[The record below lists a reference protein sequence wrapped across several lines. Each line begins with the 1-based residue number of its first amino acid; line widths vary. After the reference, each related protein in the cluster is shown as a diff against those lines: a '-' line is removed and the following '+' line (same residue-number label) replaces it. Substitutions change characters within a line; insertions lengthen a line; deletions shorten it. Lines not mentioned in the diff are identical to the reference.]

1 MCYFGFDG
9 TKNVHRDGGD
19 RLDEDSLMALLVP
32 EMMEQAA
39 ERYEL
44 LRQIA
49 LTQPVG
55 RRLLAVQSKL
65 TERVVR
71 GHVEAM
77 ERSGLVTIQ
86 AVGIRLTPKGE
97 QVLAPLSRY
106 FMKRPSFAE
115 QERQLTEIL
124 SMKQVIL
131 VRGDMDQN
139 PAVKQSVGQ
148 EAALALAR
156 RLRNGQILAVS
167 GGTTMAALVAALPRL
182 SLDVTVVP
190 ARGGFGEKIEYQ
202 ANTVAAV
209 TAEKIG
215 GTYRML
221 HIPDGFSSA
230 LIDRLR
236 EESPDLVEIE
246 SLIHRAD
253 ILAIGVG
260 EANRMAQR
268 HQLESGRKN
277 RLMTEGACGE
287 ALGLYADIRGR
298 VLDRMNNVGIALE
311 ELRSIPHV
319 IIAAGGASKGAA
331 ILAMAR
337 AGVRGTLV
345 TDEGAGKEILA
356 IAREEQRH

>member
-1 MCYFGFDG
+1 ME
-9 TKNVHRDGGD
+9 
-19 RLDEDSLMALLVP
+19 EDSLMALLVP

-49 LTQPVG
+49 LAQPVG
-55 RRLLAVQSKL
+55 RRLLAVQTKL

-71 GHVEAM
+71 SHVEAM

-86 AVGIRLTPKGE
+86 AVGIRLTEKGE
-97 QVLAPLSRY
+97 QLLAPLSRY
-106 FMKRPSFAE
+106 FLKRPSFSE
-115 QERQLTEIL
+115 LERQLASVL

-139 PAVKQSVGQ
+139 PAVKQNVGQ
-148 EAALALAR
+148 EAALALS
-156 RLRNGQILAVS
+156 RLLKNGQILAVS
-167 GGTTMAALVAALPRL
+167 GGTTMAALAASLPRL

-221 HIPDGFSSA
+221 HIPDGFSPQ
-230 LIDRLR
+230 LIEMLR
-236 EESPDLVEIE
+236 KESPDLVEIE

-277 RLMTEGACGE
+277 RLMLEGACGE
-287 ALGLYADIRGR
+287 ALGLYADIQGR
-298 VLDRMNNVGIALE
+298 ILYRMHNVGIALE
-311 ELRSIPHV
+311 ELQSIPQV

-345 TDEGAGKEILA
+345 TDDGACREILRLNA
-356 IAREEQRH
+356 EGRIG

>member
-1 MCYFGFDG
+1 ME
-9 TKNVHRDGGD
+9 
-19 RLDEDSLMALLVP
+19 EDSLMALLVP

-49 LTQPVG
+49 LAQPVG
-55 RRLLAVQSKL
+55 RRLLAVQTKL

-71 GHVEAM
+71 SHVEAM

-86 AVGIRLTPKGE
+86 AVGIRLTEKGE
-97 QVLAPLSRY
+97 QLLAPLSRY
-106 FMKRPSFAE
+106 FLKRPSFSE
-115 QERQLTEIL
+115 LERQLASVL

-139 PAVKQSVGQ
+139 PAVKQNVGQ
-148 EAALALAR
+148 EAALALS
-156 RLRNGQILAVS
+156 RLLKNGQILAVS
-167 GGTTMAALVAALPRL
+167 GGTTMAALAASLPRL

-221 HIPDGFSSA
+221 HIPDGFSPQ
-230 LIDRLR
+230 LIEMLER
-236 EESPDLVEIE
+236 SPDLVEIE

-268 HQLESGRKN
+268 HQLSPAGKPAYAGGSLRGSP
-277 RLMTEGACGE
+277 GAVRRHPG
-287 ALGLYADIRGR
+287 AD
-298 VLDRMNNVGIALE
+298 L
-311 ELRSIPHV
+311 IPH
-319 IIAAGGASKGAA
+319 AQCGDCAGGTTEHSSCDHC
-331 ILAMAR
+331 R
-337 AGVRGTLV
+337 RGCL
-345 TDEGAGKEILA
+345 
-356 IAREEQRH
+356 